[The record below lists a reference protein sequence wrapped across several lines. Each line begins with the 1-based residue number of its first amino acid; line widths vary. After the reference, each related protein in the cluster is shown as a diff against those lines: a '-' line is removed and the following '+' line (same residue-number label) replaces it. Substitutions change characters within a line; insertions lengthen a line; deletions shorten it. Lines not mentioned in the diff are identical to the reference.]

1 MPKNSS
7 EASLD
12 MRRKVRNCNMSA
24 NQNVENLLQ
33 MYWNGIFQR
42 KRALQG
48 IIFHFPEEA
57 RHSIAR
63 AHVHSTN
70 WTHWTLYT
78 AHCTLYNAHCTLYT
92 AQWTLNTVHFS
103 LYTVHFSLY
112 TVHWTTGHYTYN
124 NVHFHFFSVFPE
136 SASDAQLTCL
146 WRQTT
151 RVLFFVFV
159 FLGLATLWNSD
170 GFAGIDN

>member
-1 MPKNSS
+1 
-7 EASLD
+7 
-12 MRRKVRNCNMSA
+12 
-24 NQNVENLLQ
+24 

-70 WTHWTLYT
+70 WTHCTLYT

-124 NVHFHFFSVFPE
+124 NAHFHFFSVFPE

-159 FLGLATLWNSD
+159 FFGFSHLMKLWRFCRNRQLIIYINRLQKVNNGPNQMFRNCLQIIYTISWV
-170 GFAGIDN
+170 